1 MGLVLSVSF
10 LNLCWYAFLAFSY
23 YVYAKRH
30 KLLRNKREAI
40 LMLSQ
45 QQDMQ
50 KVCMILRKSEEKKN
64 TMYFY
69 CTRRVYADGVGINLD
84 CFEQ

>member
-1 MGLVLSVSF
+1 
-10 LNLCWYAFLAFSY
+10 
-23 YVYAKRH
+23 
-30 KLLRNKREAI
+30 
-40 LMLSQ
+40 MLSQ

-69 CTRRVYADGVGINLD
+69 CTRGVYADGVGINLD